1 MKNRDFGLKLPALPA
16 CDSIWALS
24 VHARDCFGLCT
35 LEKSSSCSPFC
46 TSSLEM
52 EPQKLQSKAW
62 SASDL
67 VSAAS
72 TVVDM
77 AAPALSTVLAQEHEL
92 LEQEQKCQALR
103 WLENPIVDSCQID
116 ESFAGITSK
125 YSRRV
130 SPKITVRRTYDLY
143 LTALKRHLMDIKD
156 EWKIWLGRMAGDI
169 PMFNSHM
176 WVNFW

>member
-1 MKNRDFGLKLPALPA
+1 MCTQEIVLGFAL
-16 CDSIWALS
+16 
-24 VHARDCFGLCT
+24 
-35 LEKSSSCSPFC
+35 SSSCSPFC

-92 LEQEQKCQALR
+92 LEQEQKCQALC
-103 WLENPIVDSCQID
+103 WHENPIVDSCQID
-116 ESFAGITSK
+116 ESFAGIISR

-130 SPKITVRRTYDLY
+130 SPKIMVRRTYDLY
-143 LTALKRHLMDIKD
+143 LTALKRHLMDRKD
-156 EWKIWLGRMAGDI
+156 E
-169 PMFNSHM
+169 
-176 WVNFW
+176 